1 MRLAVSSL
9 TVVVGL
15 SASGI
20 SKRLQR
26 LVHRS
31 HVSAQITHSNP
42 LRAQHPVHPPQSM
55 PRSLAPYDIEMF
67 INDNPQSNLS
77 PLWQSLGVP
86 TRSQRANWYWDKCG
100 GCRAES
106 FEFDLDNE
114 SGNEVLLRV
123 AKRPGEAF
131 RYLVFKLTNDRE
143 DRWRLLGYVDAWGKY
158 QEPSHNVLLSDGKPW
173 LLVRDQGASG
183 SGVALYIDRLF
194 QVTGRGLTE
203 VVAYSSE
210 GHQTGFSYEPTR
222 EFIGR
227 VSSCEIHDGQAI
239 ITIDYQVSYLMTG
252 WDQLHYTP
260 LFQKQQ
266 RAVLVRA
273 MKRKSSALDLNRSSL
288 SQPELDAVYNIDSL
302 TSEDFLKYNYDEL
315 ARLANGSIPEK
326 KNWLREFLK
335 RCEKTIESRRLSQ
348 LLSRS
353 RN

>member
-1 MRLAVSSL
+1 MRKYLVRLAISSL

-31 HVSAQITHSNP
+31 HVSAEITHPNP
-42 LRAQHPVHPPQSM
+42 LSAAQHPRQSQLTM

-114 SGNEVLLRV
+114 PGNEVLLRV
-123 AKRPGEAF
+123 AERSGEAF
-131 RYLVFKLTNDRE
+131 RYLVFKLTSDRE
-143 DRWRLLGYVDAWGKY
+143 NRWRLLGYVDAWGKY
-158 QEPSHNVLLSDGKPW
+158 QEPSHIVLLSDGKPW

-194 QVTGRGLTE
+194 QVTGGGLTE
-203 VVAYSSE
+203 VFAYSSE
-210 GHQTGFSYEPTR
+210 GHQVGLSYEPMR
-222 EFIGR
+222 DFVGR
-227 VSSCEIHDGQAI
+227 VSSCEIHDG
-239 ITIDYQVSYLMTG
+239 
-252 WDQLHYTP
+252 
-260 LFQKQQ
+260 
-266 RAVLVRA
+266 
-273 MKRKSSALDLNRSSL
+273 
-288 SQPELDAVYNIDSL
+288 
-302 TSEDFLKYNYDEL
+302 
-315 ARLANGSIPEK
+315 
-326 KNWLREFLK
+326 
-335 RCEKTIESRRLSQ
+335 
-348 LLSRS
+348 
-353 RN
+353 